1 MTRLSIFSQRQDA
14 GGGLSLVDSKAAR
27 DDRIGK
33 GGMDAAKALWC
44 NMERGTKYEGE
55 GREIRAIN
63 ILSDAEIESVDP
75 RERALLIRRRL
86 EIMNAWDD
94 VEDVLF
100 LLLRN
105 LDSLQKDKK

>member
-1 MTRLSIFSQRQDA
+1 MQRPRVMTALA
-14 GGGLSLVDSKAAR
+14 
-27 DDRIGK
+27 K
-33 GGMDAAKALWC
+33 GAWTPQKALWC
-44 NMERGTKYEGE
+44 SMGSGTKYEGE

-63 ILSDAEIESVDP
+63 ILNDAEVESIDP

-105 LDSLQKDKK
+105 LDGLQKDKK